1 MDNAGVFL
9 DNKWL
14 VKDVSLEIEK
24 GKIITLIGPNG
35 SGKTT
40 TAKIALG
47 LYKNISGKVEKYTK
61 KIAYV
66 PQKIS
71 IDWTLPIR
79 VFDFM
84 NLTSD
89 LKNNE
94 INEAL
99 EITGAKHLINNDLK
113 SLSGGE
119 FQRVLMARAVAKKP
133 DLLVLDEPVQGVDF
147 TGEIELYELIKKISE
162 TLKCGILLISH
173 NLHVVMSKTDHVVC
187 LNGHVCCSGTP
198 ISVANNKKYQELFG
212 EDVSKIL
219 SIYEH
224 KHDHK
229 HSADGS
235 VKEKLKMFDDF
246 FIRALF
252 VGIGMALVTG
262 PLGCF
267 VVWRRLSFF
276 GDTLAHSALLGITIA
291 YTMEINI
298 ALSVFIISSLVA
310 LMLLKLEK
318 TTNLPTDAL
327 LGLLAHSSLAVG
339 LVVIGLIATIRF
351 DLMGL
356 LFGDILAVNVNDIII
371 VWFGGAL
378 ILLVLKLI
386 YKPLFASTVNYELAE
401 AEGMKPE
408 RVKAIF
414 TLLLA
419 AIIAISIKM
428 VGLLL
433 ITGMLILPAAIARNI
448 SSNPKGMV
456 IYSIIA
462 GLMSVL
468 IGLFS
473 SLQINT
479 PSGPSIITA
488 GLILFVLSLIKIKR
502 SSQLKS

>member
-1 MDNAGVFL
+1 MNNNSEKLLVKMDNAGVFL
-9 DNKWL
+9 NNKWL

-40 TAKIALG
+40 TAKMALG
-47 LYKNISGKVEKYTK
+47 LYKNISGKVEKFTE

-84 NLTSD
+84 NLTSN
-89 LKNNE
+89 LKSEE
-94 INEAL
+94 INNAL
-99 EITGAKHLINNDLK
+99 DITGAKHLIDNDLK

-187 LNGHVCCSGTP
+187 LNGHVCCSGSP

-235 VKEKLKMFDDF
+235 VKEK
-246 FIRALF
+246 
-252 VGIGMALVTG
+252 
-262 PLGCF
+262 
-267 VVWRRLSFF
+267 
-276 GDTLAHSALLGITIA
+276 
-291 YTMEINI
+291 
-298 ALSVFIISSLVA
+298 
-310 LMLLKLEK
+310 
-318 TTNLPTDAL
+318 
-327 LGLLAHSSLAVG
+327 
-339 LVVIGLIATIRF
+339 
-351 DLMGL
+351 
-356 LFGDILAVNVNDIII
+356 
-371 VWFGGAL
+371 
-378 ILLVLKLI
+378 
-386 YKPLFASTVNYELAE
+386 
-401 AEGMKPE
+401 
-408 RVKAIF
+408 
-414 TLLLA
+414 
-419 AIIAISIKM
+419 
-428 VGLLL
+428 
-433 ITGMLILPAAIARNI
+433 
-448 SSNPKGMV
+448 
-456 IYSIIA
+456 
-462 GLMSVL
+462 
-468 IGLFS
+468 
-473 SLQINT
+473 
-479 PSGPSIITA
+479 
-488 GLILFVLSLIKIKR
+488 
-502 SSQLKS
+502 